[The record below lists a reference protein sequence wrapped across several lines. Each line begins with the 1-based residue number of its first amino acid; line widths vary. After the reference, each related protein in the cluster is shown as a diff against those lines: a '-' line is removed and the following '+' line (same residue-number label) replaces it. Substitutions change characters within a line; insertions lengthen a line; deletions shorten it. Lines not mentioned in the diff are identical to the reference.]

1 MAMELVRMRI
11 IDIIPVKVVF
21 LDVSFSS
28 VEISDC

>member
-11 IDIIPVKVVF
+11 IDIIAVKVVF

-28 VEISDC
+28 VEIPDC